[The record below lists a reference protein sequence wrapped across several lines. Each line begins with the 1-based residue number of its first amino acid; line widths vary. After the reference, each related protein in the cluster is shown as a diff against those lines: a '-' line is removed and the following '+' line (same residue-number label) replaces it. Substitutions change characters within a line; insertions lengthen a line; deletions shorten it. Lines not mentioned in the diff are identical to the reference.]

1 MKEDEIIAAE
11 ALLSKETKAYNTE
24 FAANSAELTIRQND
38 LDVFQFILVFTKCE
52 DATSFGQLKVCQQ
65 HGRHTFVFAD
75 KKTND
80 KYNALLTP
88 TARREVDRLL
98 KSFDST
104 SFLQQAPTNVTKVP
118 PVKEKAPVKDGASAE
133 EASLACNPDSVPDCG
148 LLHDKLSLMWG
159 EFKDKVDEL
168 TMIMMKNE
176 YEFTELKTNLNNQ
189 IEMLKS
195 AKARLNQLLGEA
207 RANLAADNEELK
219 NKYIQKEELDAQYVK
234 FMAACKKRIDWI
246 FYQDMCAIKIVRN
259 AVMENSTECPTAKIQ
274 DCDVG
279 AWVPEECSVSCDD
292 SCDPATPFKCGGW
305 QEMKREIVVPND
317 DCGVKCPRLSLYKRC
332 GQYHCPIDC
341 LMSAW
346 SGWSKCTAE
355 CGGGLQSHTR
365 SILVKPKN
373 GGLACN
379 TVEESRPCAT
389 MSCDRNCR
397 LGRWTPWT
405 PCSMACG
412 GGFHERFRHVV
423 IPTRGFGKCPS
434 ETSRFRYGKGSCN
447 EQDCVGDEIC
457 IAYQDLVVALDGS
470 GSLRTGGFDIL
481 KKFVKKL
488 LERYQTE
495 YFGSEAVKIGVV
507 LFGNGVIMPDGKT
520 VSPAILS
527 QPLTFDMGAVES
539 AVSDLPFKKGF
550 TNMAQA
556 FSTAEVA
563 FIQGSRR
570 GAQSAVMM
578 VTDGKPSFNFMT
590 TQMVEQ
596 LEDKGIQRY
605 FLVVS
610 EEALTDAPYKMM
622 KEWASQP
629 WETNLVH
636 VSGGLAVLDADT
648 DIWAD
653 KALVKFCPLAHSP
666 SELEWEEANYG
677 YAHVKDGGYC
687 GELMQDNLLTTEA
700 GNVEQCAALVSGAG
714 GQSFIFGVSFASG
727 KCFMGD
733 PSVTVDQAQFNTWQ
747 GNKKNPECPAE
758 GGWSSSTLYDFY
770 AMEPL
775 EE

>member
-1 MKEDEIIAAE
+1 
-11 ALLSKETKAYNTE
+11 
-24 FAANSAELTIRQND
+24 
-38 LDVFQFILVFTKCE
+38 
-52 DATSFGQLKVCQQ
+52 
-65 HGRHTFVFAD
+65 
-75 KKTND
+75 
-80 KYNALLTP
+80 
-88 TARREVDRLL
+88 
-98 KSFDST
+98 
-104 SFLQQAPTNVTKVP
+104 
-118 PVKEKAPVKDGASAE
+118 
-133 EASLACNPDSVPDCG
+133 
-148 LLHDKLSLMWG
+148 
-159 EFKDKVDEL
+159 
-168 TMIMMKNE
+168 
-176 YEFTELKTNLNNQ
+176 
-189 IEMLKS
+189 
-195 AKARLNQLLGEA
+195 
-207 RANLAADNEELK
+207 
-219 NKYIQKEELDAQYVK
+219 
-234 FMAACKKRIDWI
+234 
-246 FYQDMCAIKIVRN
+246 
-259 AVMENSTECPTAKIQ
+259 
-274 DCDVG
+274 
-279 AWVPEECSVSCDD
+279 
-292 SCDPATPFKCGGW
+292 
-305 QEMKREIVVPND
+305 
-317 DCGVKCPRLSLYKRC
+317 
-332 GQYHCPIDC
+332 
-341 LMSAW
+341 
-346 SGWSKCTAE
+346 
-355 CGGGLQSHTR
+355 
-365 SILVKPKN
+365 
-373 GGLACN
+373 
-379 TVEESRPCAT
+379 
-389 MSCDRNCR
+389 
-397 LGRWTPWT
+397 
-405 PCSMACG
+405 MACG

-423 IPTRGFGKCPS
+423 IPTRGFGKCPT

-447 EQDCVGDEIC
+447 EQECVGDEIC
-457 IAYQDLVVALDGS
+457 IAHQDLVVALDGS
-470 GSLRTGGFDIL
+470 GSLRQGGFDIL

-527 QPLTFDMGAVES
+527 QPLTFDLAAVET
-539 AVSDLPFKKGF
+539 AVGDLPFKKGF

-610 EEALTDAPYKMM
+610 EESLTDAPYKMM

-636 VSGGLAVLDADT
+636 VNGGLAVLDADT

-687 GELMQDNLLTTEA
+687 GEILPDNLLTTEA
-700 GNVEQCAALVSGAG
+700 ANVEQCAALVSGAG

-733 PSVTVDQAQFNTWQ
+733 PSVTVDLAQFNTWQ
-747 GNKKNPECPAE
+747 GNKKNPECPLTD
-758 GGWSSSTLYDFY
+758 GWKESTLYDFY